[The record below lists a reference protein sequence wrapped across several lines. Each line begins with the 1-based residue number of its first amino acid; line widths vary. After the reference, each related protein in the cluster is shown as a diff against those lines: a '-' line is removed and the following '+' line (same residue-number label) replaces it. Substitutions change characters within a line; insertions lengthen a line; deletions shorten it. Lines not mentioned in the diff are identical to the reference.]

1 VVTVSVANLRQS
13 PSTSSSI
20 IGTAKYGQSLTW
32 VETLSGWYKITL
44 SSGKTAYISAT
55 VSKLGQTTTS
65 TTPTTPTTSTT
76 PATVAAADKPVVDAF
91 RESFDGSLAQTIVG
105 RAIWYMEYGY
115 TVYGH
120 SLYANTGYIDCS
132 QYTSRVYGDFGYSIT
147 GASRKYTTVGT
158 RVSGVYSAKIPG
170 TSRYQIVGVDNLKP
184 GDIFT
189 FWAKDSYGVK
199 YISHV
204 ALYIGKINGKPAIIN
219 TRKDRPT
226 ALGIVTDFS
235 YWYGSNLNDVRRVLP
250 SDAYVSGGAA
260 INDKGPVIPAVYQMR
275 KGTVIMPQNLAT
287 GF

>member
-1 VVTVSVANLRQS
+1 LVIGSYSDREAGEAALRAPRRAGFRRAAAVHGLS
-13 PSTSSSI
+13 GSRVEVEGFGLTLRNATL
-20 IGTAKYGQSLTW
+20 IGTAIGLIVALLLVVPGSPVG
-32 VETLSGWYKITL
+32 VETQLEWL
-44 SSGKTAYISAT
+44 A
-55 VSKLGQTTTS
+55 LGIV
-65 TTPTTPTTSTT
+65 PIVLGAGLGAAVGIWVAPAIR
-76 PATVAAADKPVVDAF
+76 PATIAQFRRWVTSEVA
-91 RESFDGSLAQTIVG
+91 G
-105 RAIWYMEYGY
+105 
-115 TVYGH
+115 VYG
-120 SLYANTGYIDCS
+120 A
-132 QYTSRVYGDFGYSIT
+132 R
-147 GASRKYTTVGT
+147 
-158 RVSGVYSAKIPG
+158 IPG

-260 INDKGPVIPAVYQMR
+260 INDKGPVIPAVYQMS
-275 KGTVIMPQNLAT
+275 KGTVIMPQNLAK